1 MTTPGLAVARRQ
13 PLGVRSAVPQR
24 PTTPRPLL
32 RDRHRR
38 RRDRRTPNG
47 HGCWLRDVAT
57 DLLSRAVVPVH
68 LFVSVRGPSSG
79 CGIRECPGVRE
90 AETAGVTGVGKHDVD
105 LTRSGPWGPPAYA
118 RSSIRSVTWP
128 RPRSCSPASPAR
140 AHGRQPLLR
149 RLRPRRA
156 ADRARPERPRL
167 PEHDRHHR
175 APMPGARSHGVGV
188 RRRGELGVERP
199 GDQLHH
205 RRLRVE
211 VLLGCG
217 AAGVLGSVHQ
227 VDLEVEKPE
236 PVQYPPR

>member
-47 HGCWLRDVAT
+47 HGSWLRDVAT

-79 CGIRECPGVRE
+79 CGIGECPGVRE

-105 LTRSGPWGPPAYA
+105 LTRSGTWGPPAYA

-128 RPRSCSPASPAR
+128 RPRSCSPASPGASPWPTAPTTSATTSTGSR
-140 AHGRQPLLR
+140 SASSRTATTPRTCPAPPRPDAGSTVPWGRRPS
-149 RLRPRRA
+149 PRRA
-156 ADRARPERPRL
+156 RGRT
-167 PEHDRHHR
+167 
-175 APMPGARSHGVGV
+175 PG
-188 RRRGELGVERP
+188 
-199 GDQLHH
+199 
-205 RRLRVE
+205 
-211 VLLGCG
+211 
-217 AAGVLGSVHQ
+217 
-227 VDLEVEKPE
+227 
-236 PVQYPPR
+236 